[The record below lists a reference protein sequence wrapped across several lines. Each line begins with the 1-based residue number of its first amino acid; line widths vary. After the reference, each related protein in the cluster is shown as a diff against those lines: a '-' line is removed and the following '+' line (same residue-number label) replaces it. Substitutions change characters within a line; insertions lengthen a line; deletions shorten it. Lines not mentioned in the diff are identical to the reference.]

1 MHTSNCLG
9 FARVVGLQFYFVLI
23 CTFLSSFLHWAIHN
37 TPTHNL
43 SHFDKS
49 WKFISFKG
57 ATWVGVLFFNRKLGS
72 DWFNYSPDIFHWGL
86 ILVIYIYI
94 YIYMCVYMYTYI
106 KISWTK
112 SKVKTIIGPLLYTLN
127 IVSVT
132 SHTFNCVNHLTLKL
146 RSQIV

>member
-94 YIYMCVYMYTYI
+94 YICVCIYVYI
-106 KISWTK
+106 YSNI
-112 SKVKTIIGPLLYTLN
+112 LN
-127 IVSVT
+127 QIKGQNYNWALIVYIEYS
-132 SHTFNCVNHLTLKL
+132 FGY
-146 RSQIV
+146 IPYI